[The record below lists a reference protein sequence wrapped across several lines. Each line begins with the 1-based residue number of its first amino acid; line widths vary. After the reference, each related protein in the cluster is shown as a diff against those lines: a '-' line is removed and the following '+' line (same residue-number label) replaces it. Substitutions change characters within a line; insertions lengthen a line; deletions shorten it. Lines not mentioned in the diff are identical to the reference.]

1 MYHENVFQLD
11 RVGSLVS
18 ETKHHQIIY
27 KKVLPE
33 VGTNLTEPDKA
44 CFIGIAKN
52 TRIAK
57 NCLAS
62 LDKEIGTSQGY
73 QETLVGLYKAIRAL
87 QLQHSLL

>member
-52 TRIAK
+52 IRIAK

-62 LDKEIGTSQGY
+62 LNKEIGTSQGY